1 MSKGRVS
8 SVWQNIPA
16 RGQFYSPRKYKTLR
30 AENNEYK
37 LTIQKPEKR
46 FKKNQQTK
54 KLTT

>member
-1 MSKGRVS
+1 MSVKRSRFVC
-8 SVWQNIPA
+8 A

-46 FKKNQQTK
+46 LKKTN
-54 KLTT
+54 KLKS